1 MLAGFVVDD
10 TKNFFDNPKNRF
22 DYFKMLTKFFEN
34 APKEFFAGKAE
45 TFLTCLSLS
54 TFLKETF
61 IDKELGS
68 LFEEFSLHSIRR
80 SFVAG
85 FVMSDVQLLIKE
97 LPKILKLPYPVVNE
111 IRAMCLVLIPKITE
125 ILRHQITGPEYMNI
139 MVDVHEFKY
148 IMKMLNVFDSY
159 NHK

>member
-1 MLAGFVVDD
+1 
-10 TKNFFDNPKNRF
+10 
-22 DYFKMLTKFFEN
+22 
-34 APKEFFAGKAE
+34 
-45 TFLTCLSLS
+45 
-54 TFLKETF
+54 
-61 IDKELGS
+61 
-68 LFEEFSLHSIRR
+68 
-80 SFVAG
+80 
-85 FVMSDVQLLIKE
+85 MSDVQLLIKE

-148 IMKMLNVFDSY
+148 IMKMLDVFDSY